1 MVLLRAVLASL
12 AILAGACT
20 TSSAAPAES
29 PFAPSSPPVATAH
42 SPSPSLAT
50 ATVTVGPSA
59 VPTHTVQPADGP
71 SVARLSAEGGD
82 PVTGQLGTYIW
93 HDQGSDSPWL
103 PGAPIAVGRGEP
115 LTVGL
120 APATSVAAWQARI
133 VPADT
138 SGPTG
143 ATLLAKGSGTPR
155 FDAPRHGAWTLEV
168 HLVFGDAAG
177 DASYF
182 WRLDV
187 R

>member
-1 MVLLRAVLASL
+1 
-12 AILAGACT
+12 
-20 TSSAAPAES
+20 
-29 PFAPSSPPVATAH
+29 
-42 SPSPSLAT
+42 
-50 ATVTVGPSA
+50 
-59 VPTHTVQPADGP
+59 
-71 SVARLSAEGGD
+71 
-82 PVTGQLGTYIW
+82 
-93 HDQGSDSPWL
+93 
-103 PGAPIAVGRGEP
+103 VGRGEP
-115 LTVGL
+115 LTVRL

-143 ATLLAKGSGTPR
+143 ATLLAKGSGTPQ
-155 FDAPRHGAWTLEV
+155 FDAPRHGAWTREV